1 VDPAV
6 EAQRG
11 GVIQRRRTQVDGV
24 AAEAVHLA
32 EHLHERI
39 AWFVDAA
46 LGQWRVYLESV
57 SMALEARFDGD
68 RFVAMMPMFH
78 TAQFNCHCTAAVMV
92 GATIYIQRGLD
103 AASLLA

>member
-1 VDPAV
+1 M
-6 EAQRG
+6 
-11 GVIQRRRTQVDGV
+11 IQRRRTQVDGV

-46 LGQWRVYLESV
+46 VGQWRVDLESV
-57 SMALEARFDGD
+57 SMALEARFDNAD
-68 RFVAMMPMFH
+68 RFVARMPTFH
-78 TAQFNCHCTAAVMV
+78 TAQLNCHCTAAVMV